1 MNEEILALRIS
12 LRGMSAFRDV
22 LETPV
27 MQCVLRLVDHIAE
40 KNGLAAVEDYGTLLY
55 LLQCENCFTL
65 GDYLWSALRWS
76 EGPYTKMV
84 EQRCAGQWTNA
95 SEGPK
100 AWYSRMDERLIY
112 CAERDLEAL
121 VRACGARWG
130 TWIQELLSSPTAQ
143 ELVQRM
149 GVLRFSGKLEKKAV
163 GRIYSE
169 SEKASPFSPAL
180 EALMKEYMS
189 DGVGVFARYKAFVW
203 EEGKLVPVEHPD
215 CPTKEE
221 LLGYTRQRDEVL
233 QNTKLLMSGHWVN
246 NVLLYGESGTGK
258 SATVKQLL
266 TLPGMEE
273 LRIIEA
279 DKENL
284 GGLPALIRDLAG
296 RRQKFIVFID
306 DLAFDRDDPTYSVLK
321 TILEGGLERRPNN
334 VAIYATSNRR
344 HLVRQTISE
353 RAGDEMDRSETIRE
367 KTSLA
372 DRFGVRI
379 LFQGLAK
386 NEFLEVVD
394 FLAERHGLQMDP
406 EELHRQA
413 VIWERLHGAQTP
425 RTALQ
430 FILSLQ
436 GQGEDQDQDQ
446 DPA

>member
-1 MNEEILALRIS
+1 MNEEILALRVS

-27 MQCVLRLVDHIAE
+27 MQCVLRLVDRIAE
-40 KNGLAAVEDYGTLLY
+40 KDGLAAVEEYGSLLY
-55 LLQCENCFTL
+55 LLQRENCFTL
-65 GDYLWSALRWS
+65 GDYLWKALRWS
-76 EGPYTKMV
+76 EGPFAKMV
-84 EQRCAGQWTNA
+84 ERRNAGQSGNA
-95 SEGPK
+95 KEGPI
-100 AWYSRMDERLIY
+100 AWYNRMDERLIY
-112 CAERDLEAL
+112 VAERDLEAL
-121 VRACGARWG
+121 VRTCSARWI
-130 TWIQELLSSPTAQ
+130 TWIQELLPSEAEQ
-143 ELVQRM
+143 KLVQRM
-149 GVLRFSGKLEKKAV
+149 GVLRFTGKLEKKAIGPIYAETM
-163 GRIYSE
+163 GRE
-169 SEKASPFSPAL
+169 SPFSPAL
-180 EALMKEYMS
+180 EALMTEYVR

-203 EEGKLVPVEHPD
+203 EEGTLVPVEHPD

-221 LLGYTRQRDEVL
+221 LLGYNRQRDEVL
-233 QNTKLLMSGHWVN
+233 QNTRLLMSGHWVN

-321 TILEGGLERRPNN
+321 TILEGGLERRPDN

-386 NEFLEVVD
+386 SEFLDVVD
-394 FLAERHGLQMDP
+394 FLAERHGLKMDL

-436 GQGEDQDQDQ
+436 GQGEDIDQ
-446 DPA
+446 A